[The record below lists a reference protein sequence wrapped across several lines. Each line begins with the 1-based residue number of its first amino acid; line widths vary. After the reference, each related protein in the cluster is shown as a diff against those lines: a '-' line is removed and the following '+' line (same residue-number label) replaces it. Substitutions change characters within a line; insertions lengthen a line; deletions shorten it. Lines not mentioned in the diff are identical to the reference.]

1 MYRPQLEH
9 APRPL
14 VEGLDEKQERMFA
27 LLGGT
32 TLMTF
37 ALLRRGG
44 LGIPAFLAGLVL
56 LIRAL
61 KNPVEELI
69 EQATQQNGQNV
80 RTSRNVSVP
89 HETGIHVV
97 RSVTVNRPVEDLYRF
112 WREPNNLARVLK
124 YVDSVQMIGD
134 NRATWT
140 LKLPGGGTTQF
151 NAELYTDTPNEVISW
166 RSLEG
171 ADIKNAWSVRFRP
184 APSNRGTEV
193 QLTIEFAPPGGPL
206 ARALGELFGELP
218 GQYFAQYLRE
228 FKQLM
233 ETGERST
240 NAGPSGRNKDTDQ

>member
-1 MYRPQLEH
+1 VYKPQLEH
-9 APRPL
+9 APKPL
-14 VEGLDEKQERMFA
+14 IEGLDEKQERMFA

-44 LGIPAFLAGLVL
+44 LGVPAFLAGLVL

-61 KNPVEELI
+61 KNPVEEFI
-69 EQATQQNGQNV
+69 EQRTHNENV

-97 RSVTVNRPVEDLYRF
+97 RSVTINRPVEELYSF
-112 WREPNNLARVLK
+112 WRDPNNLERILK

-171 ADIKNAWSVRFRP
+171 ADVKNAWSVRFRP
-184 APSNRGTEV
+184 APSGRGTEIH
-193 QLTIEFAPPGGPL
+193 LTVEFTPPGG
-206 ARALGELFGELP
+206 ALGRAVTNLFGEVP

-233 ETGERST
+233 ETGEKTT
-240 NAGPSGRNKDTDQ
+240 NAGPSGRQKETSE

>member
-9 APRPL
+9 APKPL

-61 KNPVEELI
+61 KNPVEEFI
-69 EQATQQNGQNV
+69 EQRTHDEQPV
-80 RTSRNVSVP
+80 RSSRNVSVP
-89 HETGIHVV
+89 HETGVHVV
-97 RSVTVNRPVEDLYRF
+97 RSVTINRPVGDLYSF
-112 WREPNNLARVLK
+112 WRDPNNLARILK

-134 NRATWT
+134 NRANWT
-140 LKLPGGGTTQF
+140 IKLPGGGKTEY
-151 NAELYTDTPNEVISW
+151 NAELFTDTPNEVISW

-184 APSNRGTEV
+184 APSGRGTEI
-193 QLTIEFAPPGGPL
+193 QLTVEFTPPGGPL
-206 ARALGELFGELP
+206 GRAVANMFGEVP

-233 ETGERST
+233 ETGETTT
-240 NAGPSGRNKDTDQ
+240 NAGPSGRKGEVNQ

>member
-1 MYRPQLEH
+1 VYKPQLEH
-9 APRPL
+9 APKPL
-14 VEGLDEKQERMFA
+14 IEGLDEKQERMFA

-44 LGIPAFLAGLVL
+44 LGVPAFLAGLVL

-61 KNPVEELI
+61 KNPVEEFI
-69 EQATQQNGQNV
+69 EQRTHNENV

-97 RSVTVNRPVEDLYRF
+97 RSVTINRPVEELYSF
-112 WREPNNLARVLK
+112 WRDPNNLERILK
-124 YVDSVQMIGD
+124 YVDSVQMMGD

-171 ADIKNAWSVRFRP
+171 ADVKNAWSVRFRP
-184 APSNRGTEV
+184 APSGRGTEV
-193 QLTIEFAPPGGPL
+193 QLTIEFTPPGG
-206 ARALGELFGELP
+206 ALGRTVANMFGEVP

-228 FKQLM
+228 FKQMM
-233 ETGERST
+233 ETGEKTT
-240 NAGPSGRNKDTDQ
+240 NAGPSGRQKETDQ